1 MKIYCDGSAYP
12 NPGPGGFGVI
22 IVDNHEN
29 FVYNIYRE
37 RCENT
42 TNNREEL
49 KAVLYCLKNYG
60 INIYEAT
67 TLDSFLLTFQ
77 LFLAI
82 VHTRLTHLI
91 NGCFNGLIMIGKI
104 VLER

>member
-22 IVDNHEN
+22 VVDNHEN

-67 TLDSFLLTFQ
+67 TLDSFL
-77 LFLAI
+77 
-82 VHTRLTHLI
+82 
-91 NGCFNGLIMIGKI
+91 
-104 VLER
+104 